1 MVAIYVKHANNEKY
15 NKRERERER
24 ERANIKPNKLFKVVY
39 TGAT

>member
-1 MVAIYVKHANNEKY
+1 MLSIQIMKNIIRE
-15 NKRERERER
+15 RERERER